1 MISVLLTISIIS
13 YMLAVVFTS
22 QRFASS
28 RRWGQRRIQITSMV
42 AVAAHVLS
50 VALVLNQTGYRQ
62 FTIASTLLIIAALL
76 AVLNL
81 ARGQRAEALLLRPVI
96 FSFAILSALVAV
108 VIPLDAGQAVSVSS
122 GVTLH
127 VALSLLAFSL
137 LTLAALYSLQLL
149 YINNLLKHHKAK
161 ALSSNLPPLMTV
173 EAYFFRLLTVGT
185 GVLTLAIVSGFIFLD
200 NMFATGQMHKTVLSI
215 TAWLTFNCIIIVHY
229 WRGLRGKP
237 AVIFTLVASFLLI
250 LAYYGSR
257 FVRDVILS

>member
-13 YMLAVVFTS
+13 YVLAVVFTS

-28 RRWGQRRIQITSMV
+28 PRWGLRRIQLTSMV

-62 FTIASTLLIIAALL
+62 FTMASTLLIIAALL

-81 ARGQRAEALLLRPVI
+81 SRGQRPEAILLRPVI
-96 FSFAILSALVAV
+96 FSFAVLSALVALFV
-108 VIPLDAGQAVSVSS
+108 PLEAGTISVSP

-149 YINNLLKHHKAK
+149 YINNLLKNHKAK

-173 EAYFFRLLTVGT
+173 EGYFFRLLTVGT

-200 NMFATGQMHKTVLSI
+200 NMFAAGQLHKTILSI
-215 TAWLTFNCIIIVHY
+215 TAWLTFNCIIIIHY

-257 FVRDVILS
+257 FVRDVILA